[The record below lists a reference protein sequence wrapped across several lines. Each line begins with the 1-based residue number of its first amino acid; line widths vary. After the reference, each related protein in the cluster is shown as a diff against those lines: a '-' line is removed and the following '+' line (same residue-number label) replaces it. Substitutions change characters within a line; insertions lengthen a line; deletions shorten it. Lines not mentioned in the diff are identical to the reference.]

1 MAFPMSGFQPNP
13 SAMGMGGLA
22 PQTSFPGSLPGGGQL
37 APLSPFGGGGV
48 PQFNTGTINGF
59 TPQLSNSLTGNLNN
73 TTANFMPQWINNTTN
88 NSLSNLMPISLSNQS
103 SQNLLQPQFNMPQL
117 AGPNMFMKAQNSG
130 NTLNSTT
137 NNMTV
142 NNNYFGPLITGNQG
156 PVNSTFSPMLGF
168 GQQADGAQQQQAIV
182 MQQQQQAAA
191 AQQQQAI
198 VMQQQQQAA
207 AAQQQQAIVM
217 QQQQQAVAAQQ
228 QQAIAMQ
235 QQQGI
240 GMQPG
245 IQSNFLP
252 PQGPSQQDL
261 GLQKVLTDM
270 VQGMMS
276 MMMSLLP
283 MMMSQFMGGGGDG
296 GAMAGDPATGRANP
310 LAHMMTRFR
319 TQG

>member
-13 SAMGMGGLA
+13 SALGTGGFA
-22 PQTSFPGSLPGGGQL
+22 PQTSFPGSFSSGGFPSGGQL
-37 APLSPFGGGGV
+37 APMSAFGGGGV

-73 TTANFMPQWINNTTN
+73 TTANFMPQWLNNTTNNATN
-88 NSLSNLMPISLSNQS
+88 NSLSNFMPLSLDNRS
-103 SQNLLQPQFNMPQL
+103 SQNILQPQYNMPQL
-117 AGPNMFMKAQNSG
+117 AGPNMFMRAQDSG
-130 NTLNSTT
+130 NAFNSTA

-168 GQQADGAQQQQAIV
+168 GAQQQQADAAQQQQTILMQQQQQQAIV
-182 MQQQQQAAA
+182 IQQQQQQAA

-198 VMQQQQQAA
+198 VMQQQQQA
-207 AAQQQQAIVM
+207 
-217 QQQQQAVAAQQ
+217 
-228 QQAIAMQ
+228 IAMQ
-235 QQQGI
+235 QQQGL

-245 IQSNFLP
+245 FQPNFLP
-252 PQGPSQQDL
+252 PQGPPQQDL
-261 GLQKVLTDM
+261 GLQQTLTDM

-276 MMMSLLP
+276 MMMSVLP
-283 MMMSQFMGGGGDG
+283 MMMGQFRGGGDDG
-296 GAMAGDPATGRANP
+296 GAIADGPAGGRINP
-310 LAHMMTRFR
+310 LARMMTRFN